1 MSNETEPRIIETP
14 TPEQTHDSFNPN
26 RKRSVIEKLD
36 TRGKRFGAAV
46 AGLGLF
52 LGAGYGV
59 SQAIGGDRDNTP
71 ETTPTPSAEAPA
83 SPSATP
89 VETTPATTEPS
100 PSDLPTEIAPTPSE
114 GLEAYANNLER
125 EQLFELFSIS
135 AEEYT
140 TPEAISDR
148 YTELQGLW
156 MNTGGAVHFDWDLI
170 TNEEDSID
178 DIMTTFDGPITE
190 RLFTDSADAQAFITM
205 TQDEIRQYAVR
216 NAYWAV
222 ASDNEGDYSV
232 KYDLTDSVLTSGSI
246 ESGQFTVT
254 NTVRTTDNGGASIAE
269 FRKIYDINL
278 WQDVTRTESVRF
290 IEENGTWK
298 VDGSTTLTKENNSHN

>member
-89 VETTPATTEPS
+89 VETTPATAEPS

-125 EQLFELFSIS
+125 EQFFELFSIS

-140 TPEAISDR
+140 TPEAIADR
-148 YTELQGLW
+148 YTALRSLW
-156 MNTGGAVHFDWDLI
+156 MNAGTSVQFSWDTV
-170 TNEEDSID
+170 TNEEETID
-178 DIMTTFDGPITE
+178 DIMTAFDGPIIE
-190 RLFTDSADAQAFITM
+190 GLFTDSAEAQAFVTEVTEETRPYVIRDFYWSDM
-205 TQDEIRQYAVR
+205 GGDNPYEIDYELIDSTVVR
-216 NAYWAV
+216 GSV
-222 ASDNEGDYSV
+222 EEG
-232 KYDLTDSVLTSGSI
+232 KFIVL
-246 ESGQFTVT
+246 
-254 NTVRTTDNGGASIAE
+254 NTVRTTDNGGDTIAE
-269 FRKIYDINL
+269 NRKTYGIDL
-278 WQDVTRTESVRF
+278 WQDITRTQEVEF
-290 IEENGTWK
+290 VNTNGTWK
-298 VDGSTTLTKENNSHN
+298 VNSHLTLTKEDNSRN

>member
-89 VETTPATTEPS
+89 VETTPATAEPS

-205 TQDEIRQYAVR
+205 TQDEIRQYTVR
-216 NAYWAV
+216 DFYW
-222 ASDNEGDYSV
+222 SDMGGTNPY
-232 KYDLTDSVLTSGSI
+232 KINYDLIDSTLTSGSV
-246 ESGQFTVT
+246 EDGVFTST
-254 NTVRTTDNGGASIAE
+254 NTVRTTDNGGDTIAAN
-269 FRKIYDINL
+269 RTTYGHNL